1 MQKKL
6 TTFLFLVVSTILFSQ
21 TTHDVT
27 VQNFSFTPQTLT
39 INTGDIVKWTNIQ
52 GTHNVR
58 ADDNSFY
65 YGAAAPAP
73 WEYTHT
79 FTAAGNNPYYCE
91 PHGGPGGSGMS
102 GVIIVQDPV
111 GVNDDEIVAN
121 HFELEQNFPNPFNPS
136 TRINYSVP
144 TSSFI
149 NLKVY
154 DILGNEVAVLVN
166 EEKPA
171 GNYEINFD
179 ASRLT
184 GGVYF
189 YQLTSNSFVDTKKM
203 ILLK

>member
-6 TTFLFLVVSTILFSQ
+6 TAFLVLVVSTILFSQ
-21 TTHDVT
+21 TTHIVT
-27 VQNFSFTPQTLT
+27 VQNFSFTPQTL
-39 INTGDIVKWTNIQ
+39 IVSVGDTVRWENIS
-52 GTHNVR
+52 GTHNVL
-58 ADDNSFY
+58 ANDGSFTS
-65 YGAAAPAP
+65 GNPALAF
-73 WEYTHT
+73 WAYSHA
-79 FTAAGNNPYYCE
+79 FTTAGDNPYYCE
-91 PHGGPGGSGMS
+91 PHQSMGMT
-102 GVIIVQDPV
+102 GTIIVQNPSA
-111 GVNDDEIVAN
+111 VNDDEVVAN
-121 HFELEQNFPNPFNPS
+121 HFELDQNYPNPFNPS

-154 DILGNEVAVLVN
+154 DILGNDVAVLVN

>member
-1 MQKKL
+1 MRKTL
-6 TTFLFLVVSTILFSQ
+6 TTFLVLVASTILFSQ

-39 INTGDIVKWTNIQ
+39 INTGDIVKWTNIS

-58 ADDNSFY
+58 ANDNSFY
-65 YGAAAPAP
+65 SGPAEPAP
-73 WEYTHT
+73 WEFTHT
-79 FTAAGNNPYYCE
+79 FTSQGDFPYYCE
-91 PHGGPGGSGMS
+91 PHQSMGMT
-102 GVIIVQDPV
+102 GTIIVQNPSA
-111 GVNDDEIVAN
+111 VNDDEVVAN
-121 HFELEQNFPNPFNPS
+121 HFELDQNYPNPFNPS
-136 TRINYSVP
+136 TRINYTVP